1 MSRRPLGW
9 GEYDGRMQE
18 VALAPRNAFHG
29 VIAVWAAALVVAL
42 VLGFALPAD
51 IRTGWLL
58 IAFGAVVLLSFAVQL
73 AYARPQGF
81 IVRVS
86 ASVVGALV
94 LMGIVSAAFGIAAL
108 VSAL

>member
-1 MSRRPLGW
+1 
-9 GEYDGRMQE
+9 MQD

-29 VIAVWAAALVVAL
+29 VIAVWSVALVTAL

-58 IAFGAVVLLSFAVQL
+58 IAFGGVVLLSFAVQL
-73 AYARPQGF
+73 AYARPQGY

-86 ASVVGALV
+86 ASIVGSLV
-94 LMGIVSAAFGIAAL
+94 LMGIVSAAFAIAAL
-108 VSAL
+108 ATAL